1 MAQFLRHIGKVG
13 DRKVAVIFRELPNE
27 PHMALIVYTELLNV
41 NIHDPLMSAIEGQ
54 LGQNSKDLAEALNRS
69 YTKDGKII
77 LQVMHHEGMMKK
89 MQTNQ
94 VVMTPA
100 PGQIIRLNELNDI
113 LNEMERGE
121 AAVKRLA
128 DMDAARGLQDPVEVA
143 RRMRGELPSQEVSG
157 SEGVLGNDT
166 LARNLMNQAQRM
178 EAEARGLLAES
189 ERLQKEAQS
198 LMPVAEVAPEPKKQ
212 PRRQK
217 KATVVG

>member
-1 MAQFLRHIGKVG
+1 MANFLRHIGKVG
-13 DRKVAVIFRELPNE
+13 DRKVAVIFREIPNE
-27 PHMALIVYTELLNV
+27 PHMSLIVYTELLGS
-41 NIHDPLMSAIEGQ
+41 NIHDPLMAAIESQ
-54 LGQNSKDLAEALNRS
+54 LGQNSKDLADALNRS

-77 LQVMHHEGMMKK
+77 LQVMHREGMMKK

-100 PGQIIRLNELNDI
+100 PGQTIRLNELNDI

-128 DMDAARGLQDPVEVA
+128 DMDASRGLQDPIEVA
-143 RRMRGELPSQEVSG
+143 RRMRGELPSQDMVG
-157 SEGVLGNDT
+157 VDVLGNDS
-166 LARNLMNQAQRM
+166 LAQNLMNQAQRM

-198 LMPVAEVAPEPKKQ
+198 LMPVAEAAPVTKKQ

>member
-27 PHMALIVYTELLNV
+27 PHMSLIIYTELLGA
-41 NIHDPLMSAIEGQ
+41 NIHDPLMAAIESQ
-54 LGQNSKDLAEALNRS
+54 LGQSSKDLAEALNRS

-77 LQVMHHEGMMKK
+77 LQVMHREGMMKK

-100 PGQIIRLNELNDI
+100 PGQTIRLNELNDI

-128 DMDAARGLQDPVEVA
+128 DMDASRGLQDPIEVA
-143 RRMRGELPSQEVSG
+143 RRMRGELPPQDMAG
-157 SEGVLGNDT
+157 TDVLGNDS
-166 LARNLMNQAQRM
+166 LAKNLMNQAQRM

-198 LMPVAEVAPEPKKQ
+198 LMPVAAPVPKKQ

>member
-1 MAQFLRHIGKVG
+1 
-13 DRKVAVIFRELPNE
+13 
-27 PHMALIVYTELLNV
+27 
-41 NIHDPLMSAIEGQ
+41 
-54 LGQNSKDLAEALNRS
+54 
-69 YTKDGKII
+69 
-77 LQVMHHEGMMKK
+77 MHREGMMKK

-100 PGQIIRLNELNDI
+100 PGQTIRLNELNDI

-128 DMDAARGLQDPVEVA
+128 DMDASRGLQDPIEVA
-143 RRMRGELPSQEVSG
+143 RRMRGELPSQDMVG
-157 SEGVLGNDT
+157 VDVLGNDS
-166 LARNLMNQAQRM
+166 LAQNLMNQAQRM

-198 LMPVAEVAPEPKKQ
+198 LMPVAEAAPVTKKQ